1 MLFSLKPPDTMGGG
15 PECSEKQRLTFITG
29 SDDFGRYFVHMGAK
43 GLEEA
48 AVWCSPGLHT
58 L

>member
-1 MLFSLKPPDTMGGG
+1 MKPPDTMGGG